1 MIFLDEP
8 VQTGFSYSDAGFPS
22 TPMSAAAAAE
32 DAYAFLQV
40 FFARFPELGRMPF
53 HLAGESWG
61 GQFVPHLAATVHR
74 RNLAIAI
81 QKQKQKQDQHD
92 DPHIRNQHANEV
104 NVKINLRS
112 ILMGNAMTDGL
123 RQFPT
128 LARYL
133 CKGPYALFDF
143 LSKECEDLDRTA
155 ERCEKMVRA
164 CYKYDNSIICGPAE
178 QVCWKMINPVFGEPI
193 FLEFTVFDLPF
204 SLFLVSVFRL
214 SVWV

>member
-61 GQFVPHLAATVHR
+61 GQFVPHLAAVIHKQ
-74 RNLAIAI
+74 NLAIAT
-81 QKQKQKQDQHD
+81 QDQKQKQDRHD
-92 DPHIRNQHANEV
+92 EPHIRNPSSNEV
-104 NVKINLRS
+104 KVKINLHS
-112 ILMGNAMTDGL
+112 ILMGNGMTDGL

-143 LSKECEDLDRTA
+143 SSKECSDLDQTA
-155 ERCEKMVRA
+155 ERCEKMVQE
-164 CYKYDNSIICGPAE
+164 CYKYDNPIICGPAE
-178 QVCWKMINPVFGEPI
+178 QVCWKMLDPVLGE
-193 FLEFTVFDLPF
+193 
-204 SLFLVSVFRL
+204 
-214 SVWV
+214 